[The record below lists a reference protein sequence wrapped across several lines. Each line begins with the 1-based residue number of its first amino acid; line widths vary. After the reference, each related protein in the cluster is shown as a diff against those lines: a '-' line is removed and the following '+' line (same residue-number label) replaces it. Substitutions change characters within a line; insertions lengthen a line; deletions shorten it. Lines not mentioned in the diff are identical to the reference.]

1 MHPYLG
7 VLARQE
13 IRGIEHMTQLVGI
26 TLKSAL
32 KKNKTKI
39 LGHKSREVRR

>member
-7 VLARQE
+7 VLARQG
-13 IRGIEHMTQLVGI
+13 IQRGIEHMAQLVGI

-32 KKNKTKI
+32 KKNP
-39 LGHKSREVRR
+39 RP